1 MKKLRNNK
9 IRKLLAFM
17 VALALMV
24 SCMPSAYTIS
34 ASEAFGDGTEDI
46 FTDGEITSEPAA
58 EESTPDVSSADQEE
72 TEQAQQSTLTYEND
86 SVKVTA
92 EALEDGALPQN
103 TALKADSVNENSSV
117 SYDTVSQKLS
127 AAATDKGSSLRGFFA
142 YDVYFA
148 DGDGN
153 RVEPNGRVR
162 VTFEYKTPAAPELT
176 DAASTSVTVE
186 KLHYN
191 SSTGDTDVNT
201 LQANEDL
208 KVLNVNEG
216 KQIQTLQV
224 ETGNAAVF
232 AVMWDSPETADVE
245 AEAVSGNEDEVS
257 IASEE
262 LTDGMDISDEPEQ
275 DAAETPAAENPEVT
289 PDAEPSEAPAENPDA
304 EPTEA
309 PAEDPDVVEEPAEDI
324 ASPEDVPAADENGE
338 TSLIEV
344 LGDDTNLRVSP
355 SIEAEVL
362 ATVNAGTQL
371 TLLDTVTAEDG
382 ATWYKVSWEGTEAY
396 IRSDM
401 AQVVDSSDE
410 AEEPED
416 VQEEEIQPE
425 ITRYDYKSDEV
436 NVKVTL
442 TDPADLPDN
451 AELSVTPV
459 ELSQEAEDQITEEA
473 IKEKKAI
480 EKIHSY
486 DIKFLVDGEEVQPG
500 NSVKVAVTLNN
511 EKKINDADVYHVDDE
526 NNIENMDGNVD
537 KNGNVEFETTHFS
550 TYVIVDNKRNGKIN
564 VTIEHYDGTT
574 NPASKIYADDVRTL
588 TIGQKVDCKKAEN
601 WDISK
606 VELVTDNGTSTVKPG
621 EFNVAQDATV
631 KVYYEPVTVNFAGAP
646 TFYDYTVKAGS
657 DYSINQQSNYGKN
670 KDSNNKLTMGEAKQ
684 NYQNYGYNW
693 KKDGLSVNTWTGSD
707 AVIKGL
713 LKGLDADGN
722 VVFNYPDPG
731 FFTNSDL
738 LAGNSTDNYLRKVYR
753 DYTLNFDR
761 SGDTYTLTGVTDGN
775 GKNVTEQY
783 NLDKNGKSGADFFPL
798 DSVRS
803 NYEKAYT
810 KKTDSPLA
818 DDKKIHNYYF
828 GMRYDIK
835 FKLGDYIGPLS
846 YSFTGDDDM
855 WVVLDGKQV
864 VIDLGGI
871 HNAAT
876 STVDL
881 WKYLLNTNQDITQL
895 TDEQKKA
902 EHTLTILYMERGA
915 GASNCYM
922 NFTIPNAKISQVTTD
937 ALGTLTFN
945 KVNKDGTGLSG
956 ASFALYTDEDCTTQL
971 ETATSV
977 GKTGTVTFDRLRAG
991 TYYLKEIQAP
1001 EGYVLSNEKWK
1012 VEVTKNGDNVT
1023 TTLKDSEGNVVE
1035 NNQISNQKREAIID
1049 SSMDYDKTA
1058 TVADWDKRTYNIN
1071 ITASSKS
1078 TSSSIIER
1086 ESVADIMMV
1095 FDMSGSMNEDGS
1107 IREFGYFKSVE
1118 QSLDKTK
1125 VYYYNTKAKT
1135 ASVTGNTY
1143 YSNPMIYVDGKWQ
1156 YYNGSSWQTL
1166 SNNSNSMVYTWNS
1179 RITAL
1184 KEAAIAFIKDTA
1196 SKSPNSK
1203 IGITTFDGYI
1213 EYIGWNGYYATRG
1226 NEIQAITKV
1235 GSSPSSMIKAVS
1247 KITADGGTS
1256 PQKGLEKTKIQ
1267 LNSVKDDNLSKYI
1280 ILFTDGAPSESS
1292 DTSETE
1298 TAITSLKK
1306 DATIFT
1312 VALTA
1317 QSETVPGSNK
1327 NNIEWMKDLATDE
1340 DHAFTASDASNIGII
1355 FQKIQE
1361 TITDNIDITN
1371 ATITDVIDPRFEIV
1385 NNDKV
1390 ITNEDLEKGAITL
1403 ANGGVVSLDENGNQ
1417 VVTWSQQT
1425 IHNVANGK
1433 PWSQTITVRA
1443 KDEYIGGNN
1452 VTTNVSPA
1460 SKISTG
1466 YGDVELPQPRVNV
1479 KSDLIV
1485 SNNETTIFYGDKV
1498 PTSAE
1503 ILNKLFDTS
1512 APQGYVKQLDG
1523 TKKLVTYTKGADGE
1537 TISQDDFTL
1546 EWYKDEACTEKISV
1560 EEMGNDKPAPDSKRY
1575 YLKVTYN
1582 KLNNDLKSVTSSD
1595 KCTKNTNGKISGDN
1609 GSGKLTAYNSQ
1620 DTDKNDQEKRWYGIY
1635 TINIIPG
1642 QIQITKTLESEA
1654 EKDETFTFDIKKD
1667 NVKIATATA
1676 IVEKGATE
1684 ATVTF
1689 TTEKDTTS
1697 KVDTETPA
1705 LTNLERGEYT
1715 VTENVNS
1722 SYTLKEATVGTET
1735 NCRSN
1740 ISQAKEITFNI
1751 GTDKDGKEVLKDGN
1765 TDTTNGRNG
1774 VAKFTNEKSVADVE
1788 FEKVDK
1794 VDETK
1799 IKGAKFALYK
1809 ADETT
1814 WNKVS
1819 DTPVEGHD
1827 SITSGDNGKFKLQN
1841 LPVGKYLLYE
1851 IEAATGYICPTEP
1864 WKITVGNG
1872 GTVTVT
1878 DSKDE
1883 SVGSIVEGKI
1893 TIYKITNAKLYSLPS
1908 AGGPGIYGF
1917 TISGVAIL
1925 ATALLLFINNKRREE
1940 EAERS

>member
-1 MKKLRNNK
+1 MKRLKKDK
-9 IRKLLAFM
+9 IKKILAFM

-24 SCMPSAYTIS
+24 SCVPSAYTIS
-34 ASEAFGDGTEDI
+34 ASETFGDGTED
-46 FTDGEITSEPAA
+46 FTDGESVSGSAA
-58 EESTPDVSSADQEE
+58 EEATPDVSSADQG
-72 TEQAQQSTLTYEND
+72 EQAQQQSTLTYEND
-86 SVKVTA
+86 SMKVTA
-92 EALEDGALPQN
+92 EAQEEGALPQN
-103 TALKADSVNENSSV
+103 TTLRAESVNENSSV
-117 SYDTVSQKLS
+117 SYDTVSQKLAK
-127 AAATDKGSSLRGFFA
+127 AAEDKGSSLKGFIA

-148 DGDGN
+148 DADGN
-153 RVEPNGRVR
+153 RVEPNGRVN
-162 VTFEYKTPAAPELT
+162 VTIEYKTPAAPELT
-176 DAASTSVTVE
+176 DAASTSVTAE

-191 SSTGDTDVNT
+191 SNTGETEVTT
-201 LQANEDL
+201 LQPNEEL
-208 KVLNVNEG
+208 KVLNVNES
-216 KQIQTLQV
+216 KQLQTLQV
-224 ETGNAAVF
+224 QTSNAAVF
-232 AVMWDSPETADVE
+232 AVMWDAPEVQDAEDEISVE
-245 AEAVSGNEDEVS
+245 AEEPAADGDF
-257 IASEE
+257 
-262 LTDGMDISDEPEQ
+262 TDGDGTSDPEVTPT
-275 DAAETPAAENPEVT
+275 ETPAADPTV
-289 PDAEPSEAPAENPDA
+289 
-304 EPTEA
+304 TEA
-309 PAEDPDVVEEPAEDI
+309 PAVEPTVTEAPADDLTDPDDGNTDATITPEPAAQPVIVEVI
-324 ASPEDVPAADENGE
+324 GEDV
-338 TSLIEV
+338 
-344 LGDDTNLRVSP
+344 NLRVSP
-355 SIEAEVL
+355 STEADV
-362 ATVNAGTQL
+362 ATTIPAGTRL
-371 TLLDTVTAEDG
+371 TVLETVTAEDG
-382 ATWYKVSWEGTEAY
+382 TTWYKVSYEDVEGY

-401 AQVVDSSDE
+401 AQVVDDSE
-410 AEEPED
+410 QEPAED
-416 VQEEEIQPE
+416 IQEEEPQPE

-459 ELSQEAEDQITEEA
+459 ELTQEAEAQITEKA

-480 EKIHSY
+480 EKLYSY

-657 DYSINQQSNYGKN
+657 NYSINQPSNYGKN
-670 KDSNNKLTMGEAKQ
+670 KDSNTKLTMGEAKQ
-684 NYQNYGYNW
+684 NYSEYQYNW
-693 KKDGLSVNTWTGSD
+693 LKDSLSVNTWTGSA

-722 VVFNYPDPG
+722 VEFNYPDPG

-775 GKNVTEQY
+775 GTNVTEQY
-783 NLDKNGKSGADFFPL
+783 NLNRTGKSGEDFFPL

-803 NYEKAYT
+803 SYEKAYT
-810 KKTDSPLA
+810 RKQDSPLPE
-818 DDKKIHNYYF
+818 DNKIHNYYF

-881 WKYLLNTNQDITQL
+881 WKYLLNTNQDKTQL

-1095 FDMSGSMNEDGS
+1095 FDMSGSMNGDGS
-1107 IREFGYFKSVE
+1107 LREFGYFNSVE

-1125 VYYYNTKAKT
+1125 VYYYNTNANT
-1135 ASVTGNTY
+1135 ASASRNTY

-1166 SNNSNSMVYTWNS
+1166 SNNSNRMVYTWNS

-1203 IGITTFDGYI
+1203 IGITTFDGYR
-1213 EYIGWNGYYATRG
+1213 YSYYYTATRG
-1226 NEIQAITKV
+1226 NEIQEITKV

-1485 SNNETTIFYGDKV
+1485 NNNETTIFYGDKV

-1722 SYTLKEATVGTET
+1722 SYTLKEATVGIET

-1765 TDTTNGRNG
+1765 TDTTNGRIG

-1788 FEKVDK
+1788 LSL
-1794 VDETK
+1794 
-1799 IKGAKFALYK
+1799 I
-1809 ADETT
+1809 
-1814 WNKVS
+1814 
-1819 DTPVEGHD
+1819 H
-1827 SITSGDNGKFKLQN
+1827 
-1841 LPVGKYLLYE
+1841 
-1851 IEAATGYICPTEP
+1851 ICRC
-1864 WKITVGNG
+1864 
-1872 GTVTVT
+1872 
-1878 DSKDE
+1878 
-1883 SVGSIVEGKI
+1883 
-1893 TIYKITNAKLYSLPS
+1893 
-1908 AGGPGIYGF
+1908 
-1917 TISGVAIL
+1917 
-1925 ATALLLFINNKRREE
+1925 RR
-1940 EAERS
+1940 